1 MLVTTQYLQKQL
13 PIETSHH
20 NIATARRQAFVY
32 EHQIA
37 IEDAEP
43 LQAIACYAHHVE
55 LRAVQLKKLIEGD
68 TLLKMILG
76 RTRESCWNGWQVERE
91 GGGRSRN

>member
-13 PIETSHH
+13 PIETGHH
-20 NIATARRQAFVY
+20 NIAAAGRQTFVY

-43 LQAIACYAHHVE
+43 LQTIACYTHHVE
-55 LRAVQLKKLIEGD
+55 LRTVKLEKLIEGD
-68 TLLKMILG
+68 ALLKMILG
-76 RTRESCWNGWQVERE
+76 RTWEPSRNGWEVERE
-91 GGGRSRN
+91 RGGRSGN

>member
-1 MLVTTQYLQKQL
+1 
-13 PIETSHH
+13 
-20 NIATARRQAFVY
+20 
-32 EHQIA
+32 
-37 IEDAEP
+37 

-68 TLLKMILG
+68 SLLKMILG
-76 RTRESCWNGWQVERE
+76 RTREPSRNRWEVERQ

>member
-1 MLVTTQYLQKQL
+1 MLVTTQYLQKQP

-20 NIATARRQAFVY
+20 NIAEARRHAFFY

-43 LQAIACYAHHVE
+43 LQAIACNV
-55 LRAVQLKKLIEGD
+55 
-68 TLLKMILG
+68 
-76 RTRESCWNGWQVERE
+76 RTT
-91 GGGRSRN
+91 

>member
-1 MLVTTQYLQKQL
+1 MRVTTQYLQKQL

-20 NIATARRQAFVY
+20 NITAARRQAFVY

-43 LQAIACYAHHVE
+43 LQTIACYAHHIE

-68 TLLKMILG
+68 TLLKVILC
-76 RTRESCWNGWQVERE
+76 RTREPSRNGWEVERE